1 MSARV
6 PRPLDRWARDNVG
19 VSLYRD
25 EGVVL
30 RTQKL
35 GEADRIITLLT
46 RANGRVRAVAKGV
59 RRTTSRFGARL
70 EPFMQVD
77 LQLATGRSLD
87 VVTQAETIAPFG
99 MSITGDYVRYTAGT
113 AILETAERLS
123 AEEREP
129 AVQHY
134 LLLVGALRSIAEGAH
149 DPGLVLDAYL
159 LRGLSVAGFAPSF
172 ADCARCGTTGP
183 HTFFS
188 VPAGGMVCAAC
199 KPSGTVSP
207 SATTV
212 ALLTA
217 LLTGDW
223 TVADASNQ
231 QARREA
237 SGMVAAFL
245 QWHLERGLRS
255 LPLVERV

>member
-1 MSARV
+1 VTFRG
-6 PRPLDRWARDNVG
+6 DNVH

-35 GEADRIITLLT
+35 GEADRIVTLLT
-46 RANGRVRAVAKGV
+46 REHGRVRAVAKGV

-70 EPFMQVD
+70 EPFMQAD

-87 VVTQAETIAPFG
+87 VITQAETIAPFG
-99 MSITGDYVRYTAGT
+99 MAITGDYIRYTAGT
-113 AILETAERLS
+113 AILETAERLA

-129 AVQHY
+129 ALQHY
-134 LLLVGALRSIAEGAH
+134 LLLVGALRSIAEGTH

-172 ADCARCGTTGP
+172 ADCARCGARSP
-183 HTFFS
+183 HRFFS
-188 VPAGGMVCAAC
+188 VPAGGMVCDSC
-199 KPSGTVSP
+199 RPSGTVAP
-207 SATTV
+207 KAATV
-212 ALLTA
+212 GLLSA

-223 TVADASNQ
+223 AVADASDRTS
-231 QARREA
+231 RREA
-237 SGMVAAFL
+237 SGIVAAFL